1 MAEESQEPSRPE
13 EGTAPESQEPEA
25 QEAPL
30 NRAQRRA
37 LAAGKKGNSGGSGFQ
52 NVKNAQGGFTAGSRP
67 AGGAPRTSR
76 ASGRGK

>member
-1 MAEESQEPSRPE
+1 MTEQSQEPSHSE
-13 EGTAPESQEPEA
+13 DGTAPEAQDAA

-37 LAAGKKGNSGGSGFQ
+37 LAAGKKGSSGNSGFQ
-52 NVKNAQGGFTAGSRP
+52 NVKNAPGGFTPGSRP